1 MPRGLLDLSLILMQK
16 DGNTGSHYAKELLAV
31 LQDRLASFPADF
43 VLTALDALR
52 MVVYCAPAYSD
63 SVEFKPLASTM
74 GHPVP
79 TQYTDGSVVLAPLRA
94 EIEVLDYSIS
104 LTDELREVR

>member
-1 MPRGLLDLSLILMQK
+1 MQK
-16 DGNTGSHYAKELLAV
+16 DGTTGSHYAKELLAV

-52 MVVYCAPAYSD
+52 MVVYCAP
-63 SVEFKPLASTM
+63 
-74 GHPVP
+74 

-104 LTDELREVR
+104 LTDELREAVPRAAFWTQTTGELSQ